1 MKRVLII
8 LFSTGIIFSGC
19 NNAPELKQEE
29 AAQLIR
35 MELRYPKVIDYDIYC
50 SDPTHAKKLLDAGL
64 EENGIAII
72 QKTQKLKDVG
82 DPLITFTDRAKPYF
96 LPTPDKDKKL
106 DIQKVKIADEV
117 ITEIK
122 ILETVDQTTTVEFTS
137 SYKNITPF
145 APLLKTN
152 FKESKK
158 HTVHF
163 VSSDKGW
170 VLQQSLR

>member
-1 MKRVLII
+1 MKGSLII
-8 LFSTGIIFSGC
+8 LFSTGVIFSEC

-35 MELRYPKVIDYDIYC
+35 MELHYPKVIDYDIYC

-64 EENGIAII
+64 EENGIATI
-72 QKTQKLKDVG
+72 QKTQKLKDIG
-82 DPLITFTDRAKPYF
+82 NTLITFTDRAKPYF
-96 LPTPDKDKKL
+96 LSTPDKDKKL

-117 ITEIK
+117 ITQVK
-122 ILETVDQTTTVEFTS
+122 ILETVNQKTTVEFTS

-145 APLLKTN
+145 ALLLKTN

-170 VLQQSLR
+170 ELQQSLR